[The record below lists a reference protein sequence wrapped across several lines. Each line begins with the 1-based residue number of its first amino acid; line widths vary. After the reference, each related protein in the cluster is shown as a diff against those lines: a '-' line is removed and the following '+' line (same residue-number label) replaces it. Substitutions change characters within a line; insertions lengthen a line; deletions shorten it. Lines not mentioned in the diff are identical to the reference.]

1 MKKIAIHTPKA
12 PAAVGPY
19 EQAVRVGPFLYT
31 SGQIPLDP
39 ATGVLVPGEIEAA
52 TERVIL
58 NLQAVL
64 EAGGASLAQV
74 VKTTV
79 FLTDMGLFPRV
90 NAVYE
95 KFFGAAK
102 PARSC
107 VEVSKLPKGVS
118 IEIEAVALVEE
129 EDIVVV
135 FVTVPSEEK
144 GLELARGLVE
154 SKLAACVNILPS
166 IRSIYFWEGKVC
178 DDQELLLLIKTKRAM
193 FDKVSEWVQKNHGYQ
208 VPEVV
213 ALPITDGSRKYLDW
227 VRANCVER

>member
-1 MKKIAIHTPKA
+1 MKKIAINTPKA

-19 EQAVRVGPFLYT
+19 EQAVRVGPFLHT

-39 ATGVLVPGEIEAA
+39 ATGTLVPGEIEAA

-64 EAGGASLAQV
+64 EAGGSSLAHV

-79 FLTDMGLFPRV
+79 FLTDMALFPRV

-95 KFFGAAK
+95 KFFAAAK

-107 VEVSKLPKGVS
+107 VEVSKLPKGAV
-118 IEIEAVALVEE
+118 IEMEAVALVEE
-129 EDIVVV
+129 TEDVVVV

-144 GLELARGLVE
+144 GLELAKGLVE
-154 SKLAACVNILPS
+154 GKLAACVNLIPS
-166 IRSIYFWEGKVC
+166 LRSIYFWEGKVC
-178 DDQELLLLIKTKRAM
+178 DDRELLLLIKTKREM
-193 FDKVSEWVQKNHGYQ
+193 FPQVSEWVLKNHGYE

-213 ALPITDGSRKYLDW
+213 ALSITDGSKKYLDW
-227 VRANCVER
+227 VRANCVD